1 MCFATLSKHAEE
13 QVGAHGTLQRMKGGA
28 TGGKII
34 THDVSEKAFYPH
46 ETKELKNLTRY
57 HNYF

>member
-1 MCFATLSKHAEE
+1 MSFATLSKHAEE
-13 QVGAHGTLQRMKGGA
+13 QVGASGTLQRMKGGVA
-28 TGGKII
+28 GGKII

-46 ETKELKNLTRY
+46 ETKELKNSTRY